1 MLDNGYWVLDAG
13 CWIAASSFRHPFPI
27 QYLCPMQIKSAKY
40 IISSP
45 DYEKCPVPDK
55 PEYAFIG
62 RSNVGK
68 SSLINMLC
76 NNDKLAKTS
85 GSPGKTQLLNHFLI
99 SSAPTPKASQTAAR
113 PVGTNWEQWYLVD
126 LPGYGFAKVSIRSRN
141 RWEQMI
147 ENYLRKRENLTMVFV
162 LIDSRHSPQKIDLEF
177 LDQLR
182 TWQVPFCLVFTKSDK
197 ENQRIVSKNVKSF
210 LEAMKKTWQFLPQH
224 FVSSAVKKSGKEK
237 ILNFIE
243 ETNTLLSEKG

>member
-1 MLDNGYWVLDAG
+1 MTNN
-13 CWIAASSFRHPFPI
+13 
-27 QYLCPMQIKSAKY
+27 QYLCAMLIKSAKY

-85 GSPGKTQLLNHFLI
+85 GSPGKTQLLNHFEI
-99 SSAPTPKASQTAAR
+99 TSSPSLLQREKGEAKKEAKRKS
-113 PVGTNWEQWYLVD
+113 WYLVD

-162 LIDSRHSPQKIDLEF
+162 LIDARHTPQKIDLEF

-197 ENQRIVSKNVKSF
+197 ENQRTVSKNVKSF

-224 FVSSAVKKSGKEK
+224 FVSSAVKKTGKEK
-237 ILNFIE
+237 ILSFIE
-243 ETNTLLSEKG
+243 ETNYSLKNKAG